1 MALNRGDKMKNNM
14 GPYINRLCKAL
25 AIITLGFGG
34 GVGLFVMI
42 VIICTSGDPN
52 AFDYAVKSGLTIGLI
67 SGILVC
73 AVLIPLDLFTRM
85 FLAKG
90 VYKDVFELEQVREIK
105 MEGSSKEVLAA
116 CREALL
122 KIPHVKSVSDDAEQ
136 MVTRAVTGTSWR
148 STGEEMEVEMNPIAE
163 NSWMV
168 RCSSKPKSSN
178 ALFDYGKNFENVE
191 TWIAKV
197 MNSGKTVKS

>member
-1 MALNRGDKMKNNM
+1 MASIDGDTMKSKM
-14 GPYINRLCKAL
+14 GPYLNRLCKAL
-25 AIITLGFGG
+25 ASITLGFGG

-42 VIICTSGDPN
+42 VIICTSNDHN

-67 SGILVC
+67 TGILTC

-136 MVTRAVTGTSWR
+136 MVTRAITGTSWR

-163 NSWMV
+163 NSWIV
-168 RCSSKPKSSN
+168 RCSSKPKSSH
-178 ALFDYGKNFENVE
+178 ALFDYGKNYENVE
-191 TWIAKV
+191 TWLAKIWG
-197 MNSGKTVKS
+197 SGKAVKS

>member
-1 MALNRGDKMKNNM
+1 MTTTKKFGS
-14 GPYINRLCKAL
+14 YINRLCKAL
-25 AIITLGFGG
+25 AISTLGFGG

-42 VIICTSGDPN
+42 VIICTSGDPL
-52 AFDYAVKSGLTIGLI
+52 APSYAWKAGLTIGLI
-67 SGILVC
+67 FGVLRV
-73 AVLIPLDLFTRM
+73 AVLLPLDLFTRM

-105 MEGSSKEVLAA
+105 MEGTSKEVLAA

-122 KIPHVKSVSDDAEQ
+122 KIPYVKSVSDDSEQ

-148 STGEEMEVEMNPIAE
+148 STGEEMEVEINPIAE
-163 NSWMV
+163 NSWLV
-168 RCSSKPKSSN
+168 RCSSKPKAPT

-191 TWIAKV
+191 TWITKI
-197 MNSGKTVKS
+197 MNSGKAA

>member
-1 MALNRGDKMKNNM
+1 M

-42 VIICTSGDPN
+42 VIICTSNDPN
-52 AFDYAVKSGLTIGLI
+52 AFSYAWKSGLTIGLI
-67 SGILVC
+67 LGVLVC

-90 VYKDVFELEQVREIK
+90 VYKDVFELEQIREVK
-105 MEGSSKEVLAA
+105 MEGTSKEVLAA

-122 KIPHVKSVSDDAEQ
+122 KIPHVKSVSDDSEQ
-136 MVTRAVTGTSWR
+136 MVTRAITGTSWR
-148 STGEEMEVEMNPIAE
+148 SAGEEMEVEMNPIAE
-163 NSWMV
+163 NSWLV
-168 RCSSKPKSSN
+168 RCSSKPKAAT

-191 TWIAKV
+191 TWIAKIV
-197 MNSGKTVKS
+197 NSGKSA